1 MLWVRPGVLLVR
13 ARPFTPVSAL
23 SSELLPTWERPAN
36 ATSARSQRGQPSS
49 ANTEVTNSAVS
60 FMIADAPASDELDPG
75 RRRHL
80 FALRRQSIERHRQ
93 RFAQFA
99 QLDAAMPIR
108 IRREKFQRGPQMQNR
123 AV

>member
-23 SSELLPTWERPAN
+23 SSELLPTLERPAN

-49 ANTEVTNSAVS
+49 ANTEVTNSAAS
-60 FMIADAPASDELDPG
+60 FIIVDAPASDEFDPRLG
-75 RRRHL
+75 RRR
-80 FALRRQSIERHRQ
+80 FAVRRQSIELKRQ

-108 IRREKFQRGPQMQNR
+108 IRREKFQRG
-123 AV
+123 